1 MKNLRPLLF
10 FVSLLLVI
18 GLAACG
24 SKTTDSNGPKA
35 FVEEAT
41 ATPRPADTAAPQE
54 VRGEAQALFGEEFDN
69 PLSGDW
75 AALQI
80 YDVKVSDPGAVTV
93 QAGDGKLA
101 WNIDTKGFAHY
112 QLYNGFV
119 YQDVKLETSYDN
131 RGVNSNAVSLVCRY
145 DANVGW
151 YEFNIT
157 NSGLYNIYAM
167 EVLGD
172 GKYRYN
178 RIANG
183 GSLEIKQGKGVNE
196 FAAVCQGDQLSL
208 YVNGKKVITAVDAK
222 YAFGE
227 GRVGVGVASTDV
239 VPVTVNMDFLKVSE
253 P

>member
-18 GLAACG
+18 VLAACG
-24 SKTTDSNGPKA
+24 SKTTDSTGPRA
-35 FVEEAT
+35 IVEEAT
-41 ATPRPADTAAPQE
+41 ATPRPADTAAPQQ
-54 VRGEAQALFGEEFDN
+54 VRGEAQSFFGEEFDN

-75 AALQI
+75 TTFQI
-80 YDVKVSDPGAVTV
+80 YDVKVSDPGAVTA
-93 QAGDGKLA
+93 QASGGKLA
-101 WNIDTKGFAHY
+101 WNLDTKGFAHY
-112 QLYNGFV
+112 LIYNAYS

-145 DANVGW
+145 DPNVGW

-178 RIANG
+178 RVANG

-196 FAAVCQGDQLSL
+196 FSVVCQGDQLSL
-208 YVNGKKVITAVDAK
+208 YINGKKVTTAVDAK
-222 YAFGE
+222 YSFGE
-227 GRVGVGVASTDV
+227 GRVGIGVASTDV
-239 VPVTVNMDFLKVSE
+239 LPVTINMDFLKVSA